1 MPPPSPADYP
11 PHPPYVDVYY
21 TGSGPIPYAYGMA
34 MAGTAALDAASGAW
48 AAGFRFPFWIY
59 ELQAELGH
67 LAEARSSDIW
77 QEYLEELDREE
88 AERELEDMRE
98 EVERARE
105 TMIDP

>member
-48 AAGFRFPFWIY
+48 AAGFRFPLWTY
-59 ELQAELGH
+59 ELQSELGH

-77 QEYLEELDREE
+77 QEYLEELEREE
-88 AERELEDMRE
+88 VERELEDMRE

>member
-1 MPPPSPADYP
+1 
-11 PHPPYVDVYY
+11 
-21 TGSGPIPYAYGMA
+21 

-77 QEYLEELDREE
+77 QEYLEELEREE
-88 AERELEDMRE
+88 HH
-98 EVERARE
+98 ARVQVRG
-105 TMIDP
+105 